1 MRAISLCW
9 PRGTLIRCLCTPSV
23 LDVLGSSHPAFRVC
37 GLDDRTALHWSTAL
51 ELASLQGEQ
60 QHEMRNRGY
69 LLLQA
74 ALVTQECLPKALDAV
89 RAASLYGDD
98 YNLLK
103 FTNFA
108 SNQNISRHIEEYLE
122 TYLFRTAAEL
132 RALHERLKMHTITA
146 AGAIYV
152 VPFCLMAEPGC
163 RAHDQE
169 FSHYDMRKWM
179 AILR

>member
-1 MRAISLCW
+1 
-9 PRGTLIRCLCTPSV
+9 
-23 LDVLGSSHPAFRVC
+23 
-37 GLDDRTALHWSTAL
+37 
-51 ELASLQGEQ
+51 
-60 QHEMRNRGY
+60 MRNRGY

-89 RAASLYGDD
+89 QAESLYGDD

-108 SNQNISRHIEEYLE
+108 SSQNISRHIEEDLE
-122 TYLFRTAAEL
+122 TYLMRAAAER

-163 RAHDQE
+163 RAHERESGWLYCVDG
-169 FSHYDMRKWM
+169 FSGHH
-179 AILR
+179 AGS